1 MFCGEEKQYLINA
14 DMYCISVPTL
24 IDSETKEINI
34 KPLLS
39 VKSMLEKLF
48 TDNKSIM
55 KRKLIVIESS
65 CYIGMTREIFKDFCE
80 EYPVYLYH
88 SAERYDEGRT

>member
-1 MFCGEEKQYLINA
+1 
-14 DMYCISVPTL
+14 
-24 IDSETKEINI
+24 
-34 KPLLS
+34 
-39 VKSMLEKLF
+39 MLEKLF